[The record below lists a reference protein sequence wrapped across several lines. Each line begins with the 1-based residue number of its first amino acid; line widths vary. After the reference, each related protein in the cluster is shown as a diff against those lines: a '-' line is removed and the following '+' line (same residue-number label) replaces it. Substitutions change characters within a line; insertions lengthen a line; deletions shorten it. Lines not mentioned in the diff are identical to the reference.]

1 VSDTKC
7 ALSQFVRSQYELLSP
22 FTLSHGLV
30 ASNEASLVERHT
42 RSELI
47 TELLHY
53 IYIYRYI
60 YIVYLYIHY
69 IFLPGS
75 RSSSGLTTIQRL
87 PWLSSIEVM
96 FIKIKSRQVSLHRV
110 FTKSVFFSIGEGVLE
125 GGCTHMLHRRVLHGA
140 MALVTT
146 NFAQHARTRDS
157 RGGAAVARNR
167 AAINKTGVSKGVR
180 GKRGGGVRGP
190 GRWRFFFRAHRRTG
204 GCWG

>member
-1 VSDTKC
+1 
-7 ALSQFVRSQYELLSP
+7 
-22 FTLSHGLV
+22 
-30 ASNEASLVERHT
+30 
-42 RSELI
+42 
-47 TELLHY
+47 
-53 IYIYRYI
+53 
-60 YIVYLYIHY
+60 
-69 IFLPGS
+69 
-75 RSSSGLTTIQRL
+75 
-87 PWLSSIEVM
+87 M

-180 GKRGGGVRGP
+180 GKRGRGRRRGVREP
-190 GRWRFFFRAHRRTG
+190 GALALFLSSAPAHRRMRGVG
-204 GCWG
+204 GGGGGEERCDWRLLVGTAELGVQSRTARTVLLYRVYPVALLGLLALMIGQHTDTHRYTLEIRMPRG